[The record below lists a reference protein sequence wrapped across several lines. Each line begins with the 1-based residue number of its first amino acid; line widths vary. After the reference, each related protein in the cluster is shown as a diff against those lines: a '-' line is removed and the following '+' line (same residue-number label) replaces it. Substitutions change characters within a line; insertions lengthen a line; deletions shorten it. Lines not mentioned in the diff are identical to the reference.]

1 MRIYVPA
8 FTVSSSHLYFWA
20 AASFVHPKSFFL
32 ALITKFTFDYDALH
46 LFTIA
51 HNKDWIHMDNAG
63 YLSIL
68 KDRIHSH
75 LPTICSH

>member
-1 MRIYVPA
+1 MYLPLQ
-8 FTVSSSHLYFWA
+8 FLA
-20 AASFVHPKSFFL
+20 ATCISEQLLPLSILKASILL